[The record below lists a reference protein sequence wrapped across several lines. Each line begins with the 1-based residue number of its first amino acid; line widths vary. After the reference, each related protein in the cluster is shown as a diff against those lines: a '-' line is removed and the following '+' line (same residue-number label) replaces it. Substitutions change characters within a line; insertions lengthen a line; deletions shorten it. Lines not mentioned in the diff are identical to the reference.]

1 MQQQKQQKQQQQ
13 QQQWQRQWQ
22 WYRRC
27 CRGDD
32 WSDWCQGMVVDE
44 KGWTAESRG
53 KRPFKIWDGFRNIRK
68 SLLASSLKDL
78 EIRGKEKLNIAPN
91 EPVRLVLE
99 TDGTQIEDPEYFKT
113 LPNNTT
119 VLLLRND
126 EYWYPAEVDAIKTAI
141 AAIPK
146 IVCETIHALELQDE
160 TPSWKIMDNKG
171 RVTVVLHWDQRNQTY
186 RSSSNT
192 GGGGGGGGMDTSPSK
207 KTTAHQQNGVGG
219 LLMVNNGLQKR
230 EPNQVLQQQQLQ
242 STPTVYRHGSAPQ
255 ITVIHHDAIPQSMN
269 DGSSQH
275 YQQQPPPQVR
285 RLSKQG
291 SSSMDAAAIHVHT
304 SECSHF
310 IPPPPSHHSMA
321 NGGVGSPRAGSP
333 ARGPS
338 LVDGMLPPPP
348 LHSMPMQHQATA
360 DHHGFECDFHC
371 CALHEEGRRIAVH
384 KSVATSPIQECH
396 HAPPPP
402 LQTQQQPILQQQTQP
417 LQPPP
422 STGQPVSSSLSDG
435 TRRASPKGHVRFLD
449 PAGSPPMPPPP
460 LLPPSPPASPARR
473 QQPPPPLQSL
483 PPPLQLQHRSDSSDS
498 ETETTVIEDDS
509 MTSEKFLLLI
519 DQLVDKQDRHLTVK
533 DIGIILERLNSKIV
547 DVERLDRDYEATD
560 CYNWTIK
567 ATIRGDVL
575 QEYGIIY
582 NGNYYGI
589 SEHPGYRQNDEELP
603 NEDDE
608 EVLDEDD
615 EGDDGGGAGA
625 SAAASGGGAT
635 REVEIRLHR
644 RRADEEVNI

>member
-1 MQQQKQQKQQQQ
+1 MA
-13 QQQWQRQWQ
+13 R
-22 WYRRC
+22 
-27 CRGDD
+27 
-32 WSDWCQGMVVDE
+32 E
-44 KGWTAESRG
+44 ESRG

-186 RSSSNT
+186 RSSGNS
-192 GGGGGGGGMDTSPSK
+192 GGMDTSPSK
-207 KTTAHQQNGVGG
+207 KTMAHQQNGVGSV
-219 LLMVNNGLQKR
+219 LMENNKGPPKR
-230 EPNQVLQQQQLQ
+230 EPNQVFQQQQQ
-242 STPTVYRHGSAPQ
+242 SAPSIYRHGSTPQ
-255 ITVIHHDAIPQSMN
+255 ITVIHHDAIPPTMH

-275 YQQQPPPQVR
+275 YQQLHQPPGR

-304 SECSHF
+304 SECAQF
-310 IPPPPSHHSMA
+310 IPPPPSHNSA
-321 NGGVGSPRAGSP
+321 SGGGGGGGGGVCSPRSSSPSRGSLAADRMMP
-333 ARGPS
+333 PQLHS
-338 LVDGMLPPPP
+338 LPPIQQP
-348 LHSMPMQHQATA
+348 SATA

-402 LQTQQQPILQQQTQP
+402 LLQQP
-417 LQPPP
+417 P
-422 STGQPVSSSLSDG
+422 SVSGGQPVSSSLSDG

-449 PAGSPPMPPPP
+449 TAGSPPLPPPP
-460 LLPPSPPASPARR
+460 LLPPSPPTSPARR
-473 QQPPPPLQSL
+473 QQTLQTPQQQQQQQPPL
-483 PPPLQLQHRSDSSDS
+483 PPPQLQHRSDSSDS

-519 DQLVDKQDRHLTVK
+519 DQLVNKQDRHLTVK

-608 EVLDEDD
+608 EVLDDD
-615 EGDDGGGAGA
+615 DDGGGV
-625 SAAASGGGAT
+625 SAAAAAGSGSG
-635 REVEIRLHR
+635 REDRQRR

>member
-1 MQQQKQQKQQQQ
+1 MA
-13 QQQWQRQWQ
+13 R
-22 WYRRC
+22 
-27 CRGDD
+27 
-32 WSDWCQGMVVDE
+32 E
-44 KGWTAESRG
+44 ESRG

-91 EPVRLVLE
+91 ESVRLVLE

-171 RVTVVLHWDQRNQTY
+171 RVTVVLHWDHRNQTY
-186 RSSSNT
+186 RGTSGNS
-192 GGGGGGGGMDTSPSK
+192 GGMDTSPSK
-207 KTTAHQQNGVGG
+207 KTMAHQQNGVGG
-219 LLMVNNGLQKR
+219 LLMENNNGPLKR
-230 EPNQVLQQQQLQ
+230 EPVQAFQQQQH
-242 STPTVYRHGSAPQ
+242 SVPTIYRHGTTPQ
-255 ITVIHHDAIPQSMN
+255 ITVIHHDAIPPSMH

-275 YQQQPPPQVR
+275 YQQLQQPQGR

-304 SECSHF
+304 SECAHF
-310 IPPPPSHHSMA
+310 IPPPPSHHSTG
-321 NGGVGSPRAGSP
+321 NGGGVGSSRSNSP
-333 ARGPS
+333 SRGPS
-338 LVDGMLPPPP
+338 TADRMMPPPP
-348 LHSMPMQHQATA
+348 LHSIPMQQQSSAA

-402 LQTQQQPILQQQTQP
+402 LQQPVQQT
-417 LQPPP
+417 P
-422 STGQPVSSSLSDG
+422 SSVGQPASSSLSDG

-449 PAGSPPMPPPP
+449 AAGSPPLPPPP

-473 QQPPPPLQSL
+473 QQPAQPQPQPPP
-483 PPPLQLQHRSDSSDS
+483 PQLQHRSDSSDS

-608 EVLDEDD
+608 EALDED
-615 EGDDGGGAGA
+615 EDGGGA
-625 SAAASGGGAT
+625 SAAAAGGSGAG
-635 REVEIRLHR
+635 REDRLHR